1 MASMHVITPGML
13 TTIQDRGRWGWQNF
27 GVPVAGP
34 MDPPAHRLANALV
47 GNDASAST
55 LEATLVGP
63 ELSFDDERFVAVT
76 GADFEVTVDGSARG
90 LNVPFL
96 VPAGSKLRFGA
107 RRSGA
112 RSYLAVEGG
121 IDVPLVFD
129 SRATHVPSRVGGL
142 DGRSLRAGDRLPLG
156 TRRARRLSFGKL
168 ATATLLQQRNNR
180 PTVRVLPGPQIGRF
194 TADALDMLQ
203 SAPYVIAPRSNRM
216 GFRLLGL
223 QLTDQA
229 GTEML
234 SEATTIGA
242 VQVPASGQPILLMAD
257 RQTTGGYPTVATV
270 ISADIGTAG
279 QLAPGDEISFVVTT
293 LRQAMAALISQEQ
306 ALMTLES
313 RRDG

>member
-55 LEATLVGP
+55 LEVTLIGP

-76 GADFEVTVDGSARG
+76 GADFEVTVDGSAPG

-96 VPAGSKLRFGA
+96 VSAGSRLRFGA

-156 TRRARRLSFGKL
+156 TRRARRLSFGKR
-168 ATATLLQQRNNR
+168 ATATFLEQRNSR

-194 TADALDMLQ
+194 TGDALDVLQ

-216 GFRLLGL
+216 GFRLLGS
-223 QLTDQA
+223 QLTDQT

-234 SEATTIGA
+234 SDATTIGA

-279 QLAPGDEISFVVTT
+279 QLAPGDEISFVVAT
-293 LRQAMAALISQEQ
+293 LREAMAALISQEQ